1 MENYLIVTKTQA
13 DEVRGRYGTYSAIE
27 PIPLPDGTYF
37 VPERCMNDPDL
48 VEALSTLQTMS
59 GNSQTI
65 EQLPEVGQPC
75 ISGQTYHYS
84 GDAVLSGYSEFVICR
99 QSHTRMDYEPW
110 ETPAL
115 FTFTRPNSDT
125 LEWIANEYVYVGWK
139 RVFSGQTYEVIQE
152 HMTQS
157 DWTPPATLGVLWKT
171 VVVPG
176 GEWQAGVSYA
186 VNDEVTY
193 LGSTY
198 KCLQA
203 HTSQTGWEPPNV
215 PALWQLI

>member
-1 MENYLIVTKTQA
+1 MENHLIITKTQA
-13 DEVRGRYGTYSAIE
+13 DAIRGRYGSYSAIE

-37 VPERCMNDPDL
+37 VPERCMSDPDL
-48 VEALSTLQTMS
+48 IDALATLETMDD
-59 GNSQTI
+59 NKQTI
-65 EQLPEVGQPC
+65 EELPAVGQSC
-75 ISGQTYHYS
+75 VSGQTYQYS
-84 GDAVLSGYSEFVICR
+84 AGVDLGYSEFVICR
-99 QSHTRMDYEPW
+99 QSHTRMAYEPW

-115 FTFTRPNSDT
+115 FTFTRENSDD
-125 LEWIANEYVYVGWK
+125 LEWIMNEYVYVGWK
-139 RVFSGQTYEVIQE
+139 RVYSGVTYEVIQE
-152 HMTQS
+152 HMTQV

-176 GEWQAGVSYA
+176 GEWAPGVPYL

-215 PALWQLI
+215 PALWELI